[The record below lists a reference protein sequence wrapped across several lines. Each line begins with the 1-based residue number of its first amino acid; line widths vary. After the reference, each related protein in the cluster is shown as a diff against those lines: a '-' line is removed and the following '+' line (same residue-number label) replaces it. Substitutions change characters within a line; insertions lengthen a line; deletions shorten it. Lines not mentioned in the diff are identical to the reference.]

1 MLQCSTS
8 AATPWAMTL
17 IKKYANRRLYDTS
30 ASCYIT
36 LAECAALIRTEKTV
50 HVVDASSGEDITA
63 FVMMQIIQEREQEKQ
78 VLPISALRQIISL
91 YDTEAEILL
100 TRYLEKTLSSFA
112 QHHKKLDK
120 ALNAGMENI
129 QKEEAVNLPEAHPQ
143 SDATIALLQQLK
155 EEITLIHSRLD
166 SLSSKS

>member
-1 MLQCSTS
+1 M
-8 AATPWAMTL
+8 
-17 IKKYANRRLYDTS
+17 
-30 ASCYIT
+30 
-36 LAECAALIRTEKTV
+36 
-50 HVVDASSGEDITA
+50 
-63 FVMMQIIQEREQEKQ
+63 
-78 VLPISALRQIISL
+78 PISALRQIISL

-129 QKEEAVNLPEAHPQ
+129 QKEEAVNLPEAQPQ

-166 SLSSKS
+166 SLSSKANINENLLLEMSNRPRRARCLIHI